1 MMKANK
7 SDMSRRGFLG
17 ASLTGLAS
25 AGMISL
31 APRTLFA
38 QEKTKTDKKKSGEI
52 VYRTLGRTGYSVPVI
67 SMGVMVADAPAI
79 VQAAYELGVR
89 LFDTAANYQYGAN
102 EQMVGNVISKLGV
115 RDKVYIVTKIFV
127 PGQRQGLAGDQWEK
141 KAVTLLE
148 GSLKRLKTDY
158 VDVLMVHDVSSADDI
173 NNPDMIA
180 AMNKLKKQGK
190 TRSIGLATHRNMT
203 EVINEAAR
211 LGDYDVI
218 LTALNFTM
226 ADDSA
231 LISAIDNA
239 ASKGIGFIVMKAL
252 AGGSRWPNPDAR
264 ANYNESTITKAALKW
279 VLSNKNITTAIPGFA
294 NFDFMNEDFSVAS
307 NLEFTADE
315 KKLLTDNN
323 IKLSMGFCRQCEQC
337 LASCPNDIDIPSLMR
352 THMYSAQYGDFY
364 LARTTLDT
372 IPNQKSL
379 SVCNPCP
386 ECVAQ
391 CAHKS
396 VDIARKIA
404 DLKLMYA

>member
-1 MMKANK
+1 MKANR
-7 SDMSRRGFLG
+7 SDISRRDFLG
-17 ASLTGLAS
+17 ASLTGLAT
-25 AGMISL
+25 AGMVSL
-31 APRTLFA
+31 APGTLLA
-38 QEKTKTDKKKSGEI
+38 QDKSKDEKKKNGVI
-52 VYRTLGRTGYSVPVI
+52 HYRTLGRTGISVPVV

-79 VQAAYELGVR
+79 VQGAYELGVR

-102 EQMVGNVISKLGV
+102 EQMVGNVVSKLGV
-115 RDKVYIVTKIFV
+115 RDKVVILTKIFI
-127 PGQRQGLAGDQWEK
+127 PGQRQGLTGDQWEK
-141 KAVTLLE
+141 KAVTLVE

-158 VDVLMVHDVSSADDI
+158 VDVLLVHDVSSAEDI
-173 NNPDMIA
+173 NNLDLLA

-190 TRSIGLATHRNMT
+190 TRSIGVATHRNMT

-226 ADDSA
+226 ADDTA
-231 LISAIDNA
+231 LLSAIDNA
-239 ASKGIGFIVMKAL
+239 AAKGIGFIAMKAL
-252 AGGSRWPNPDAR
+252 AGGARWPNPDAR
-264 ANYNESTITKAALKW
+264 ANYSGSTVTRAALKW
-279 VLSNKNITTAIPGFA
+279 VLSNKNIATTIPGFA
-294 NFDFMNEDFSVAS
+294 NFDFMNEDFSIAS
-307 NLEFTADE
+307 NLEFTAEE
-315 KKLLTDNN
+315 KKLLSDNN

-337 LASCPNDIDIPSLMR
+337 LASCPYDSDIPTLMR

-372 IPNQKSL
+372 IPKQKSL
-379 SVCNPCP
+379 SICNSCS